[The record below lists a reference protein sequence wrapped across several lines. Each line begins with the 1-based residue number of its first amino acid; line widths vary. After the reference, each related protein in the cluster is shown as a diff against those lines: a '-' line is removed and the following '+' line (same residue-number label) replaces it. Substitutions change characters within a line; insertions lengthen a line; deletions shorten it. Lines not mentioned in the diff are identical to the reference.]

1 MCKIKGIK
9 CPPGEKGQSKQQ
21 WCLLGKNRRRGLRP
35 SPAAEHYLSYASIGS
50 NRTATIFV
58 LLQTGQDGL
67 GWCGLVGLLTPAQTS
82 LPAPHGMGDNL
93 PLESRWSHKVPGAV
107 SPTLLPACSS
117 RNSAAVSSGF

>member
-50 NRTATIFV
+50 NRTATILCFSR
-58 LLQTGQDGL
+58 QDRM
-67 GWCGLVGLLTPAQTS
+67 GWAGVDWLY
-82 LPAPHGMGDNL
+82 
-93 PLESRWSHKVPGAV
+93 W
-107 SPTLLPACSS
+107 
-117 RNSAAVSSGF
+117 